1 MLGCE
6 GLDMIGG
13 EVVEP
18 SDMKFV
24 RCCITGAS
32 WSYQGALWVNR
43 DEVGLFRSLQKNLDA
58 DAIKSRL
65 DSSQRTDGK
74 SSLSSIGPKS
84 ISISIS
90 MLSASV
96 PAGRPLETKSRP
108 AGMPG
113 ACETSMAY
121 SKRPNEG

>member
-6 GLDMIGG
+6 DFDMVGG

-32 WSYQGALWVNR
+32 WSYRGALWVNQ

-58 DAIKSRL
+58 DAVKSRL

-74 SSLSSIGPKS
+74 SSLSSTGPRS
-84 ISISIS
+84 ISMSMS
-90 MLSASV
+90 MLSASAL
-96 PAGRPLETKSRP
+96 AGPLETKSRP

>member
-1 MLGCE
+1 
-6 GLDMIGG
+6 MIGG

-24 RCCITGAS
+24 RCCITGVS
-32 WSYQGALWVNR
+32 WSCQGTLWVNQ

-58 DAIKSRL
+58 DAVKSWL

-84 ISISIS
+84 ISISMSMS

-96 PAGRPLETKSRP
+96 LAGPLETKSRP

>member
-6 GLDMIGG
+6 GFDMIGG

-32 WSYQGALWVNR
+32 WSYRGALWVNR

-96 PAGRPLETKSRP
+96 PAGAAIGDKVKASRN
-108 AGMPG
+108 AG
-113 ACETSMAY
+113 SM
-121 SKRPNEG
+121 